1 MKVILLKDIKGT
13 GKKDQII
20 EASDGFARNYLFPRK
35 LAIEATGANLNAI
48 ETAKSAQ
55 SHRKEVEKKEAQE
68 LAKKMGEMSV
78 DVYVRAGENGK
89 LYGKVT
95 NQEVADALKKH
106 DQLPYDSVNDN
117 ACYNRQR
124 AAQHMPEKQVF
135 LLAFSKAANHAPSN
149 NQQTGAADMR
159 LIQRQRA
166 YQAAHRPHKS
176 PHRVGI

>member
-95 NQEVADALKKH
+95 NQEVADALKAKYGI
-106 DQLPYDSVNDN
+106 DVDKRKITVDGIKNVGPAEAVVKLYPEVSAKLKLNI
-117 ACYNRQR
+117 
-124 AAQHMPEKQVF
+124 AA
-135 LLAFSKAANHAPSN
+135 KA
-149 NQQTGAADMR
+149 
-159 LIQRQRA
+159 
-166 YQAAHRPHKS
+166 
-176 PHRVGI
+176 